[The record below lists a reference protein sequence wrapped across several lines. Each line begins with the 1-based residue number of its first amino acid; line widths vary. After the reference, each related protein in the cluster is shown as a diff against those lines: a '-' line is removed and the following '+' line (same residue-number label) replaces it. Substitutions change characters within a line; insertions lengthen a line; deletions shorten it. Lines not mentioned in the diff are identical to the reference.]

1 MTEAGFLSW
10 YPQFASFTPAAV
22 LRETVSRAGNLFSG
36 MEPED
41 ADEARR
47 LYTAHRLTLYEL
59 TRPEEGNS
67 TVRAAAE
74 AGKTALQK
82 VSSRKV
88 GDVTVAYALSTAAAQ
103 AAGLADLAET
113 AYGIQLLGLLRL
125 YTGTRYVP

>member
-1 MTEAGFLSW
+1 MTEASFLSW
-10 YPQFASFTPAAV
+10 YPQFESFAPAFV
-22 LRETVSRAGNLFSG
+22 LRETVSRASGMFAG

-41 ADEARR
+41 AEEARR
-47 LYTAHRLTLYEL
+47 LYTAHRLTLYTL
-59 TRPEEGNS
+59 TRPEENS
-67 TVRAAAE
+67 PTIRAAAE
-74 AGKTALQK
+74 AGKSALQR

-113 AYGIQLLGLLRL
+113 AYGIQLLTLLRL

>member
-1 MTEAGFLSW
+1 MTEASFLSW
-10 YPQFASFTPAAV
+10 YPQFESFAPAAV
-22 LRETVSRAGNLFSG
+22 LREIVSRAGGLFSG

-41 ADEARR
+41 AEEARR

-59 TRPEEGNS
+59 TRPEEGSS
-67 TVRAAAE
+67 TIRAAAE
-74 AGKTALQK
+74 AGKSALQK

-103 AAGLADLAET
+103 AAGLADLTET

-125 YTGTRYVP
+125 YTGTRYIP